1 MCARCDSTVRTL
13 RYSCPAISEFVWPRA
28 ISRRISTSRSVRSSG
43 GPAGSGGAAA
53 MRAPS
58 CGVRKVPPLAGARP
72 GRPGSSAAGPHELL
86 VGGLLEDVA
95 ARPGLEGLAR
105 ERGVLLH
112 REDDDLR
119 AGRLLAED

>member
-43 GPAGSGGAAA
+43 GPAGSGGAARLRGA
-53 MRAPS
+53 GR
-58 CGVRKVPPLAGARP
+58 GVRNARRPAGGAELRLQERAAAR
-72 GRPGSSAAGPHELL
+72 GGAHGLDELL

-95 ARPGLEGLAR
+95 AGPGLEGLAR
-105 ERGVLLH
+105 ER
-112 REDDDLR
+112 
-119 AGRLLAED
+119 